1 MSTIDKAGV
10 VLRAVS
16 ELAPVTQT
24 APLEEHTGIPKPTLY
39 RILRTLL
46 ERDMIQQDASGAY
59 RIGGRVFALASRA
72 FPRLGLDE
80 GVRHALI
87 DLGRKVHLA
96 IHLSAL
102 RGDDLIYVDKIEAD
116 TPFYLQSAIGRHQ
129 AIHSSSIGKSVLA
142 NLPESRARRILERAD
157 LVAMT
162 PYTVTSVDAIMASLP
177 GIRARGFA
185 RDDEEDELS
194 TRAIGT
200 CVRDGIGTVV
210 GGVSIVAPT
219 FQVDMAEL
227 EEQVPHLLDAARRIE
242 EVISGP
248 AVTQGESGRP
258 PRRDPSPPAEA

>member
-1 MSTIDKAGV
+1 MSTVDKAGV

-16 ELAPVTQT
+16 ELAPVTQM
-24 APLEEHTGIPKPTLY
+24 APLEERTGIPKPTLY

-59 RIGGRVFALASRA
+59 RVGDKVFALAARA

-80 GVRHALI
+80 DVRRVLI
-87 DLGRKVHLA
+87 DLSRQVHQA

-142 NLPESRARRILERAD
+142 NLPEARARHILEHSNLEA
-157 LVAMT
+157 LT
-162 PYTVTSVDAIMASLP
+162 PYTVTSVADIMASLP
-177 GIRARGFA
+177 RIRERGFA

-194 TRAIGT
+194 TRAVGT
-200 CVRDGIGTVV
+200 CLRDRSGAVV
-210 GGVSIVAPT
+210 GGLSIVAPA
-219 FQVDMAEL
+219 FQVEMAEL
-227 EEQVPHLLDAARRIE
+227 DAQAPQLLAAAATIE
-242 EVISGP
+242 EVI
-248 AVTQGESGRP
+248 AGRGLLN
-258 PRRDPSPPAEA
+258 